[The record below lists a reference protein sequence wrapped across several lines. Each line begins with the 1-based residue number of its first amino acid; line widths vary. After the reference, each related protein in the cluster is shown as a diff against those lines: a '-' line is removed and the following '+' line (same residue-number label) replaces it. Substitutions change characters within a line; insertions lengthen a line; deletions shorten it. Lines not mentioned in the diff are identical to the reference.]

1 MTPSAASDRQCLQLA
16 LSGSWDHAGECLL
29 CANRRCGI
37 NGPVVS
43 AGRWQIAVRVS
54 RPSPA
59 ILLGRGVN
67 KSSEAATS
75 LDALPNQQP
84 LIHSDIGAPDDA
96 AVVVVLLAKKRG
108 KILPAKSSREE
119 TKLIELGFER
129 RLLHRRAEPLCEL
142 GNDRSR
148 RVRRRKQAP

>member
-1 MTPSAASDRQCLQLA
+1 MA
-16 LSGSWDHAGECLL
+16 LSC
-29 CANRRCGI
+29 R
-37 NGPVVS
+37 
-43 AGRWQIAVRVS
+43 RVS
-54 RPSPA
+54 GRSPSECRGHRCCAKIVP
-59 ILLGRGVN
+59 LGRGVN